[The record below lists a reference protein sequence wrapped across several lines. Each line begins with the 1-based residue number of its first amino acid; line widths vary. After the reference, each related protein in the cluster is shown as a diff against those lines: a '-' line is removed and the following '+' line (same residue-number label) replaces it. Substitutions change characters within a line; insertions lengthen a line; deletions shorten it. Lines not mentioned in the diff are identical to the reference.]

1 MHFTVTYNF
10 FVFGDPERAFITPFL
25 QLFYLNRISIHCF
38 YLKVKYNDQKWVK
51 SYFLQQYY
59 NIIL

>member
-25 QLFYLNRISIHCF
+25 QLFYLNRISIIIYIINIMIKNGWKATF
-38 YLKVKYNDQKWVK
+38 Y
-51 SYFLQQYY
+51 S
-59 NIIL
+59 NIII

>member
-38 YLKVKYNDQKWVK
+38 YLKVKYNDQKWVE
-51 SYFLQQYY
+51 SYFLQ
-59 NIIL
+59 